1 MAQAAREVPRLD
13 ARLKVFLAALCFPL
27 SAAAFDHAHA
37 AWSALLR
44 RHVVLVE
51 GGKASQV
58 RYTGMARERGLL
70 KAYLE
75 ALSAVPESEF
85 QRWTREEQMAF
96 LINAYNAFTVDKI
109 LTRYPD
115 IGSIWDFG
123 RIFGQPFKDRFFT
136 LLGRRSSLD
145 HIEHEILRKRY
156 GEPRVHYAVNCASV
170 GCPLLREEAYVASLL
185 ESQLEV
191 QTRRFL
197 SDRSRNRLRDGRLEV
212 SKIFEWF
219 EKDFG
224 DRARYFARYAELLA
238 ERPEDRSLIERGGA
252 PISFLDYDWSLN
264 DFASSSRR

>member
-1 MAQAAREVPRLD
+1 MD
-13 ARLKVFLAALCFPL
+13 ARLTLFLLAISFAP

-37 AWSALLR
+37 AWGALLR
-44 RHVVLVE
+44 KHVVLVE

-58 RYTGMARERGLL
+58 RYAGMARERRVLT
-70 KAYLE
+70 AYLE
-75 ALSAVPESEF
+75 ELSAVPESEF
-85 QRWTREEQMAF
+85 QRWSRAEQMAF

-136 LLGRRSSLD
+136 LLGRRASLD
-145 HIEHEILRKRY
+145 SIEHDMLRSRY

-170 GCPLLREEAYVASLL
+170 GCPMLREEAYVAALL
-185 ESQLEV
+185 ESQLEE
-191 QTRRFL
+191 QARRFL

-212 SKIFEWF
+212 SRIFEWF
-219 EKDFG
+219 KEDFG
-224 DRARYFARYAELLA
+224 DRPQYFARYAELLA
-238 ERPEDRSLIERGGA
+238 DRPEERSLIARGAA
-252 PISFLDYDWSLN
+252 PISFLEYDWALN